1 MKKTLLTAIICATR
15 ATSAVFAQESAT
27 LSITGQSSWVP
38 GTSITLSVQDTYTNL
53 EGSYAVSYWLDVS
66 STVAPFLTIT
76 GLTHFTFPNGYNGPF
91 PILFDLPQ
99 SGGFVG
105 EPVDLGGT
113 SNILIPDGSYHV
125 TDITFA
131 LAVGAPVGT
140 YTLRT
145 TTAPPRASIQTDANF
160 NDVGIPQATFVFTV
174 VPEPSTLALLG
185 IGAVGS
191 GLLIYRRRKHRND
204 ATDQCGEIQTIH
216 VTLNGVNGSTNF
228 AIP

>member
-1 MKKTLLTAIICATR
+1 MKKTLLTAIVCAMTT
-15 ATSAVFAQESAT
+15 ACGVFAQESAT
-27 LSITGQSSWVP
+27 LSITGPSSWVP
-38 GTSITLSVQDTYTNL
+38 GTSITLSVQDTFTNL
-53 EGSYAVSYWLDVS
+53 GGSYAVSYWLDVS

-76 GLTHFTFPNGYNGPF
+76 DLIHFTFPNGYNGPF
-91 PILFDLPQ
+91 PILFDATG
-99 SGGFVG
+99 S
-105 EPVDLGGT
+105 EPVDLGGA
-113 SNILIPDGSYHV
+113 SNTLIPDGSYHV

-160 NDVGIPQATFVFTV
+160 NDVGIPQASFVFNV

-191 GLLIYRRRKHRND
+191 GLLIYRRRKHRD
-204 ATDQCGEIQTIH
+204 GATDPCG
-216 VTLNGVNGSTNF
+216 
-228 AIP
+228 

>member
-1 MKKTLLTAIICATR
+1 MKKTLLITMIGLTTAC
-15 ATSAVFAQESAT
+15 SVFAQESAT

-53 EGSYAVSYWLDVS
+53 GGSYGFSYWLNVN

-76 GLTHFTFPNGYNGPF
+76 GLIHFTFPHGYNGPF
-91 PILFDLPQ
+91 PILFD
-99 SGGFVG
+99 STGS

-113 SNILIPDGSYHV
+113 SDTLIPDGSYHV

-140 YTLRT
+140 YTLHT
-145 TTAPPRASIQTDANF
+145 TTALPRASIQTDANF
-160 NDVGIPQATFVFTV
+160 NNVAIPQASFVFTV

-191 GLLIYRRRKHRND
+191 GLLIYRRRKHRNG
-204 ATDQCGEIQTIH
+204 ATD
-216 VTLNGVNGSTNF
+216 
-228 AIP
+228 

>member
-1 MKKTLLTAIICATR
+1 MKKTLLTAIVCAMTT
-15 ATSAVFAQESAT
+15 ACGVFAQESAT

-53 EGSYAVSYWLDVS
+53 GGSYAVSYWLDVS

-76 GLTHFTFPNGYNGPF
+76 DLIHFTFPNGYNGPF
-91 PILFDLPQ
+91 PILFD
-99 SGGFVG
+99 STGS
-105 EPVDLGGT
+105 EPVDLGGA
-113 SNILIPDGSYHV
+113 SNTLIPDGSYHV

-131 LAVGAPVGT
+131 LAVGAPAGT

-160 NDVGIPQATFVFTV
+160 NDVGIPQASFVFNV
-174 VPEPSTLALLG
+174 VPESSTLALLG

-191 GLLIYRRRKHRND
+191 GVLIYRRRKHRSG
-204 ATDQCGEIQTIH
+204 ATD
-216 VTLNGVNGSTNF
+216 
-228 AIP
+228 